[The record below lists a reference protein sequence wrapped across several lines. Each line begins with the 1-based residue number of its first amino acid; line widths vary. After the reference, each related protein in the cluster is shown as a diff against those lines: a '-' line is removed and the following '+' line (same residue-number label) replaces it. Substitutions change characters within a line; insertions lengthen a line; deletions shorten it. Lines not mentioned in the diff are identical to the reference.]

1 MKVGSI
7 VVVKKLPS
15 KLDSRIKDSV
25 KWLPIDDQN
34 TPYVLRDGELEYGQ
48 MIWRFEEGV
57 IGYNPFTK
65 IEWGISS
72 DLLIEILPPEEQ
84 VNVQELVQELVTI
97 N

>member
-1 MKVGSI
+1 MKEGSI

-15 KLDSRIKDSV
+15 ELDDRIKDSV
-25 KWLPIDDQN
+25 KWLPIDDQK
-34 TPYVLRDGELEYGQ
+34 TPYVLRDGELEYGK

-65 IEWGISS
+65 IEWGIPS